1 VSEELGRQLLAGR
14 ALFALLLGMFVIT
27 VGCGI
32 VLPILRFLIERL
44 TATADAAI
52 LSWHTGLL
60 TGTYILAIF
69 LFTPPWDMSETEH
82 GEESSI
88 RSLMPLFRYYAIVLS
103 LSLADS
109 RRINPYSSAPIFF
122 SSSHAAAAVI
132 PPTMPMTK
140 IGMSV
145 LRIQCQSTP
154 AMKLVRSTVATV
166 ISNLCDG
173 DTTFSP
179 CASQCAPDG
188 IFANDT
194 ARHERPPQTEKG
206 ISYP

>member
-14 ALFALLLGMFVIT
+14 ALFALLLGMFAIT

-82 GEESSI
+82 GEESATTRLS
-88 RSLMPLFRYYAIVLS
+88 FRYHWPIRGAS
-103 LSLADS
+103 TPTPPRRFSLA
-109 RRINPYSSAPIFF
+109 AP
-122 SSSHAAAAVI
+122 
-132 PPTMPMTK
+132 M
-140 IGMSV
+140 
-145 LRIQCQSTP
+145 R
-154 AMKLVRSTVATV
+154 
-166 ISNLCDG
+166 
-173 DTTFSP
+173 
-179 CASQCAPDG
+179 
-188 IFANDT
+188 
-194 ARHERPPQTEKG
+194 RPP
-206 ISYP
+206 